1 MMMSLLPFVLG
12 LATTAALLIPMLLR
26 LRASAR
32 ETLARAQVLES
43 ELATL
48 RRHRAQIDDDQRSMS
63 LFLKDFPHLARDLF
77 SGLTER
83 QLPPALLHLL
93 QKSLDP
99 AQAVVL
105 VRRGADPSD
114 ARFVIVAATPEAGL
128 PGIGNAVPH
137 SHGDAG

>member
-32 ETLARAQVLES
+32 ETLARAQVLER
-43 ELATL
+43 ELPTL
-48 RRHRAQIDDDQRSMS
+48 RCHRAQIDDDQRSMS

-83 QLPPALLHLL
+83 QLPPALLQML
-93 QKSLDP
+93 QKTLYS
-99 AQAVVL
+99 AQPVVL
-105 VRRGADPSD
+105 VHRKNDPSD
-114 ARFVIVAATPEAGL
+114 AGLLIVA
-128 PGIGNAVPH
+128 
-137 SHGDAG
+137 